1 MEKNDRFELIEIYG
15 EPAVAVVSELFL
27 EGAAGAII
35 PGFTAVISNIK
46 QKRYERNINRL
57 LSEFQVQLNDMK
69 LKFDDISEERKAAF
83 SSEFSDMIVDYV
95 SEERDEEK
103 IPYIV
108 NGIKNLI
115 NDTKDVD
122 NTALYFDVLKSLRKI
137 DILVLK
143 QFDYNSPE
151 YFENNF
157 QKFLDELS
165 LEYDEYRFI
174 KDKLL
179 RSGLLISSYDKDQK
193 EIYET
198 LLELSKFLN
207 ELEKGKAK
215 KVSNKLKNPKIRKNE
230 RIQLSQFGRSFIDFF
245 AEDSSNK
252 I

>member
-1 MEKNDRFELIEIYG
+1 MEKNDRSELIEIYG
-15 EPAVAVVSELFL
+15 EPAVKVVSELFL
-27 EGAAGAII
+27 EGMAGAII

-57 LSEFQVQLNDMK
+57 LLELKVQLNDMK
-69 LKFDDISEERKAAF
+69 LKFDDISEERKIVF

-115 NDTKDVD
+115 NDAKDVD

-143 QFDYNSPE
+143 QYDRNSPE
-151 YFENNF
+151 DCESDF
-157 QKFLDELS
+157 QEFLDELS

-198 LLELSKFLN
+198 LLELSKFLK

-215 KVSNKLKNPKIRKNE
+215 SVSDKLKKPKIRKNE
-230 RIQLSQFGRSFIDFF
+230 RIRLSQFGRSFIDFF
-245 AEDSSNK
+245 AENPSN
-252 I
+252 